1 MNITYTKSGDYL
13 LPDLTLP
20 EKENKQLN
28 KYGLLRLEY
37 LKNNKKVL
45 YQELLMKDK
54 LNEHL
59 FSVSINAENKINHI
73 INELIES
80 DTSITEKLKLENQ
93 LLWVQKKN
101 NYKSIA
107 EEIILKEIIYGDEIW
122 LKVKKILQIK
132 NLKKYYYHSITTIIN
147 ILLTLL
153 YQKQ

>member
-1 MNITYTKSGDYL
+1 MNITYAKCGDYL
-13 LPDLTLP
+13 LPNLTLP

-59 FSVSINAENKINHI
+59 FSVSINAENKANHI
-73 INELIES
+73 INELIKS

-93 LLWVQKKN
+93 LLWVQKMN

-107 EEIILKEIIYGDEIW
+107 EEIILKEIIYGDE
-122 LKVKKILQIK
+122 L
-132 NLKKYYYHSITTIIN
+132 
-147 ILLTLL
+147 
-153 YQKQ
+153 